1 MSRDRLPQVLL
12 DYGPRSNAQ
21 LLNTHGFALPTT
33 AHEQLQLEL
42 RPPVDDPLAPLKVRI
57 LEAGNLTSPY
67 SLGRSSLSSDSD
79 LLVALRVLAATRD
92 ELAGSEQT
100 GDKGRGYAR
109 AFEGSPISQGNE
121 LRWQEMLARRLRP
134 LLEEREARCGMRR
147 GLHATRCPCTRAL
160 PRASSDVYS
169 TVRTP
174 YPPAPAA
181 RASRVHSRVEAGRPP
196 HRHRRRREHPRL
208 PPAHPSLHRGVGAG
222 GPLHRPGGRRPPRR
236 ERRSAARGAAG
247 GWRCSKKP
255 RPSRAWLAPS
265 AGGADARQREADAAA
280 AARRAGG
287 EEEGLRPRARC
298 GQGSLGSRQE

>member
-1 MSRDRLPQVLL
+1 VLL

-42 RPPVDDPLAPLKVRI
+42 RPPADDPLAPLKVRI

-67 SLGRSSLSSDSD
+67 SLGRSSLSSDSN

-134 LLEEREARCGMRR
+134 LLEEREALSTGLEDAALLGASDAARLGAPLAAGAAQRSRGHLELGSRR
-147 GLHATRCPCTRAL
+147 RLAVVTRASEKL
-160 PRASSDVYS
+160 MLRQLLAELEGRRRASD
-169 TVRTP
+169 R
-174 YPPAPAA
+174 ALAAA
-181 RASRVHSRVEAGRPP
+181 RAALV
-196 HRHRRRREHPRL
+196 
-208 PPAHPSLHRGVGAG
+208 
-222 GPLHRPGGRRPPRR
+222 
-236 ERRSAARGAAG
+236 
-247 GWRCSKKP
+247 
-255 RPSRAWLAPS
+255 
-265 AGGADARQREADAAA
+265 ADKSE
-280 AARRAGG
+280 
-287 EEEGLRPRARC
+287 L
-298 GQGSLGSRQE
+298 